1 MTPHTSSHPD
11 TRAHHQGAVMSNRE
25 AFGRDSDPDP
35 SSLTDNADIAQLQER
50 LAAIYT
56 PLELALEELH
66 SRRHAMAGR
75 TPGRDWL
82 PCNLPGHQQG
92 CAFLSRYIAT
102 PNHET
107 HRFLEL
113 ADGAGLLP
121 VIAGFALDKFV
132 TRNPLKRALARMGFH
147 CGYNRHGHSLVE
159 FVNVLNDNQQG
170 RTLESLQTFWG
181 QSLIEFHHELLAHS
195 LNGGRH
201 PHVFDASSQCARAG
215 GNTAACYREF
225 YLRLCVADGI
235 LFEDFLLD
243 NMELPFTRDIV
254 LPAFDEVTAR
264 FGLRPLIVH
273 MTTPGEQD
281 LPHWSWYPRDL
292 KAFVQER
299 LLLVS

>member
-11 TRAHHQGAVMSNRE
+11 TRAHHQGAVLSNCE
-25 AFGRDSDPDP
+25 TFVRDSDLNP
-35 SSLTDNADIAQLQER
+35 SSVADNADAKQLHER

-56 PLELALEELH
+56 PLEEALEELH
-66 SRRHAMAGR
+66 SRRHALAGR

-82 PCNLPGHQQG
+82 PDDLPDQRG

-132 TRNPLKRALARMGFH
+132 THNPLKRALARMGFH
-147 CGYNRHGHSLVE
+147 CGYNKHGHSLVE

-170 RTLESLQTFWG
+170 RALGSLQTSWG
-181 QSLIEFHHELLAHS
+181 QSLIAFHHELLAHS

-201 PHVFDASSQCARAG
+201 PYVFDASSQCARAG
-215 GNTAACYREF
+215 GSTAASYREF
-225 YLRLCVADGI
+225 YLHLCVADGL

-243 NMELPFTRDIV
+243 QMELPFTRDVV

-264 FGLRPLIVH
+264 FGVRPLIVH
-273 MTTPGEQD
+273 MTSPEEQS
-281 LPHWSWYPRDL
+281 LPHWYWYPEEL
-292 KAFVQER
+292 KAFVKTR
-299 LLLVS
+299 LKKLDP